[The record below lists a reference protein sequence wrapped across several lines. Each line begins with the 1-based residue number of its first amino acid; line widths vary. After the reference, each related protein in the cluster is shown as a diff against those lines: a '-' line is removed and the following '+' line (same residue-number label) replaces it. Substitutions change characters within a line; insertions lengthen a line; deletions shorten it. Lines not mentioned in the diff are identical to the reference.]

1 MVGFI
6 SSSNLIL
13 FNGVKN
19 LLAAIFTFP
28 SVIALKFIRKE
39 DIEKYPFG
47 KEGMEPIVAIVQYC
61 ALIYICISNVI
72 TAVHFLLS
80 GGYMVAIGTGI
91 MYAFVSTV
99 LKKSCLCL
107 SEETDSG
114 WLNNNSRSGG
124 YRLAI

>member
-61 ALIYICISNVI
+61 ALIYICISNVV

-80 GGYMVAIGTGI
+80 GGCGYRHRNNVCFCF
-91 MYAFVSTV
+91 YC

-124 YRLAI
+124 CRLAI